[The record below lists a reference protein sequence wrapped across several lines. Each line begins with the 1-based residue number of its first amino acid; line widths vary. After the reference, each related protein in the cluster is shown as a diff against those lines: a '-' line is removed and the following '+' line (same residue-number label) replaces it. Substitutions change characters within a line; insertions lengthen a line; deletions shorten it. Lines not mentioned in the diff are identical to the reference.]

1 MSGRH
6 ALSILRGAALVV
18 LLLSVLVVVVRQTNL
33 VDRSFIFFPE
43 RELAGTPAA
52 YGLSFE
58 DVSFAAADGVS
69 LHGWFIPGRTGVTW
83 LWFHGNAGNISN
95 RLDNLALLHDR
106 LGVNIFIF
114 DYRGYGRSEGR
125 ASEKGIYMDAVAAL
139 SHLRTRD
146 DIDHS
151 KIVLF
156 GRSLGSA
163 VAVEV
168 AAGRET
174 YAVILESP
182 FTSTRAMARRLIP
195 LLPVGLLITTRLD
208 SLAKIDKVRAPL
220 LVLHGDAD
228 QTVPIEL
235 GRELF
240 DAANEPKR
248 FHVIE
253 GADHNDTYLVG
264 GDGYFEAL
272 RRFIDDLSGG
282 GLATDRDR
290 DSGGT
295 GIAPQLGSSYT
306 GPTRS

>member
-1 MSGRH
+1 MSARF

-18 LLLSVLVVVVRQTNL
+18 LLLSILAVVVRQTKL
-33 VDRSFIFFPE
+33 IDRNFIFFPE
-43 RELAGTPAA
+43 RELAGTPAD
-52 YGLSFE
+52 YGLRFE
-58 DVSFAAADGVS
+58 DVSFAAADGIS
-69 LHGWFIPGRTGVTW
+69 LHGWFIHGRTDVTW
-83 LWFHGNAGNISN
+83 LWFHGNAGNISD
-95 RLDNLALLHDR
+95 RLDNIAVLHDR

-125 ASEKGIYMDAVAAL
+125 ASEKGIYMDAEAAL
-139 SHLRTRD
+139 SYLRTRD

-156 GRSLGSA
+156 GRSLGCA

-168 AAGRET
+168 AASRET

-182 FTSTRAMARRLIP
+182 FTSTRAMARRSYP
-195 LLPVGLLITTRLD
+195 LLPLGLLITTRLD

-264 GDGYFEAL
+264 GDAYFGAL
-272 RRFIDDLSGG
+272 RQFIDDPSGR
-282 GLATDRDR
+282 AD
-290 DSGGT
+290 
-295 GIAPQLGSSYT
+295 
-306 GPTRS
+306 

>member
-1 MSGRH
+1 MSARF
-6 ALSILRGAALVV
+6 ALSILRVAALVV
-18 LLLSVLVVVVRQTNL
+18 LLLSIMAVVVRQTKL
-33 VDRSFIFFPE
+33 IDRNFIFFPE
-43 RELAGTPAA
+43 KELAGTPAA
-52 YGLSFE
+52 YGLRFE

-69 LHGWFIPGRTGVTW
+69 LHGWFIHGRTDVTL
-83 LWFHGNAGNISN
+83 LWFHGNAGNISH
-95 RLDNLALLHDR
+95 RLDIIAVLLDR
-106 LGVNIFIF
+106 LGANIFIF

-125 ASEKGIYMDAVAAL
+125 VSEKGIYMDAEAAL

-146 DIDHS
+146 DIDHG

-156 GRSLGSA
+156 GRSLGCA

-182 FTSTRAMARRLIP
+182 FTSTHDMARRLFP
-195 LLPVGLLITTRLD
+195 LLPLGMLITTRLD
-208 SLAKIDKVRAPL
+208 SLAKIGKVRAPL

-240 DAANEPKR
+240 DAANQPKR

-253 GADHNDTYLVG
+253 GADHNDTYLAG
-264 GDGYFEAL
+264 GDAYFEAL
-272 RRFIDDLSGG
+272 RRFIDGLSGQ
-282 GLATDRDR
+282 AD
-290 DSGGT
+290 
-295 GIAPQLGSSYT
+295 
-306 GPTRS
+306 